1 MNNFNFRP
9 LTGKAKWVATLM
21 MMLFATSTFAQ
32 GEGTDSSTLQTIVII
47 VAVVALVVLLVAI
60 YALQVLTK
68 LLNAEEKKRAQETG
82 EVPVPVLSFWQK
94 FLKVANKRVDIE
106 DEESIILD
114 HNYDGIRELDNH
126 LPPWWS
132 YLFYATIVFGI
143 FYVIFYH
150 VTDTLPLQE
159 EEYEIEM
166 AEAAAMAEMRLAD
179 AQAAGT
185 AFSEAD
191 LELTTD
197 TDILASGAKIFSQQ
211 CAVCH
216 KADGGG
222 SIGPNL
228 TDDYWLHG
236 GDIQSLF
243 TTIKVG
249 VPDKGMISWEAM
261 LSPEKMRDVANYIKS
276 IRGTNPPA
284 AKAPQGE
291 LYEEGAASEV
301 TPTSETAVVEELA
314 TGDIGG
320 SEEAKSTFLTLCA
333 ACHTAD
339 GGGIVGLGPNL
350 TDKYW
355 KNNDGSL
362 EGIKNT
368 ITDGV
373 EGTIMISWKASYST
387 EQIDELGKYIL
398 SLQGTTPVNP
408 IAPEGELVE

>member
-1 MNNFNFRP
+1 MNKLKSQP
-9 LTGKAKWVATLM
+9 LIKQARWVFMLM
-21 MMLFATSTFAQ
+21 LVLFASGSYAQ
-32 GEGTDSSTLQTIVII
+32 GESNDSSTLLTIVVVVAI
-47 VAVVALVVLLVAI
+47 VAALVLLVAI

-68 LLNAEEKKRAQETG
+68 LLRSEEERRVKETG
-82 EVPVPVLSFWQK
+82 ETAEPVTGLWQTI
-94 FLKVANKRVDIE
+94 LRIANRRVDIK

-126 LPPWWS
+126 LPPWWT
-132 YLFYATIVFGI
+132 YLFYATVVFAI

-159 EEYEIEM
+159 KEYEIEI
-166 AEAAAMAEMRLAD
+166 AEAAAMAEMRLA
-179 AQAAGT
+179 ASQAAGT
-185 AFSEAD
+185 AFSEAE

-197 TDILASGAKIFSQQ
+197 ADILASGEKVFSQQ

-216 KADGGG
+216 KTDGGG

-228 TDDYWLHG
+228 TDDYWIHG
-236 GDIQSLF
+236 GDIQSVF

-249 VPDKGMISWEAM
+249 VPDKGMISWEAI
-261 LSPEKMRDVANYIKS
+261 LSPEQMRDVANYIKS
-276 IRGTNPPA
+276 LRGTNPPG
-284 AKAPQGE
+284 AKASQGE
-291 LYEEGAASEV
+291 LYEEGTVSEA
-301 TPTSETAVVEELA
+301 TPTSATAVVDEPA
-314 TGDIGG
+314 TGAIGG
-320 SEEAKSTFLTLCA
+320 SEEAKNTFLTVCA

-355 KNNDGSL
+355 KNSDGGL
-362 EGIKNT
+362 DGIKNT
-368 ITDGV
+368 ITEGV
-373 EGTIMISWKASYST
+373 EGTVMISWKASYST

-398 SLQGTTPVNP
+398 SLQGTTPANP

>member
-1 MNNFNFRP
+1 MNKLKFRP
-9 LTGKAKWVATLM
+9 LSGKAKWVATLM
-21 MMLFATSTFAQ
+21 MMLFTTSTFAQ
-32 GEGTDSSTLQTIVII
+32 GEGSDSSTLLTIVII

-82 EVPVPVLSFWQK
+82 ETPVPVLGFWQK
-94 FLKVANKRVDIE
+94 FLKIANKRVDIE
-106 DEESIILD
+106 DEESIILE

-150 VTDTLPLQE
+150 VTDTLPLQK

-166 AEAAAMAEMRLAD
+166 AEAAAMEEMRLAE
-179 AQAAGT
+179 AQALGT

-191 LELTTD
+191 LELTND
-197 TDILASGAKIFSQQ
+197 ANILASGEKIFNQQ

-228 TDDYWLHG
+228 TDDYWIHG
-236 GDIQSLF
+236 GDIQSVYA
-243 TTIKVG
+243 TIKVG

-276 IRGTNPPA
+276 IRGTNPA
-284 AKAPQGE
+284 GAKAPQGE
-291 LYEEGAASEV
+291 LYEEGTANEV
-301 TPTSETAVVEELA
+301 TPTSETAVVEEPA

-320 SEEAKSTFLTLCA
+320 SEEAKSTFLTVCA

-368 ITDGV
+368 ITEGV
-373 EGTIMISWKASYST
+373 QGTIMVSWKASYST

-398 SLQGTTPVNP
+398 LLQGTTPANP

>member
-1 MNNFNFRP
+1 MIKFKFHP
-9 LTGKAKWVATLM
+9 LSGKAKWVAMLI
-21 MMLFATSTFAQ
+21 MMLFASTTFAQ
-32 GEGTDSSTLQTIVII
+32 GEVSGNTTLLTIVII

-68 LLNAEEKKRAQETG
+68 LLNAEEKKRAEETG
-82 EVPVPVLSFWQK
+82 EAAVPVISFWQK
-94 FLKVANKRVDIE
+94 FLKKANKRVDIE
-106 DEESIILD
+106 DEESIILE

-143 FYVIFYH
+143 FYVILYH

-159 EEYEIEM
+159 EEYAIEM
-166 AEAAAMAEMRLAD
+166 AEATAMAEMRLAE
-179 AQAAGT
+179 AQASGT

-191 LELTTD
+191 LELSTD
-197 TDILASGAKIFSQQ
+197 ANILASGAKIYSQQ

-228 TDDYWLHG
+228 TDDYWIHG
-236 GDIQSLF
+236 GDIQSVY

-276 IRGTNPPA
+276 IRGTNPPG
-284 AKAPQGE
+284 AKASQGT
-291 LYEEGAASEV
+291 LYEEGVSSQVTPASE
-301 TPTSETAVVEELA
+301 TTVVEA
-314 TGDIGG
+314 PAAGDAGG
-320 SEEAKSTFLTLCA
+320 SEEAKNTFLTVCA

-339 GGGIVGLGPNL
+339 GGGIAGLGPNL

-355 KNNDGSL
+355 KNSDGSL

-368 ITDGV
+368 ITEGV
-373 EGTIMISWKASYST
+373 EGTVMISWKASYST
-387 EQIDELGKYIL
+387 DQIDELGKYIL
-398 SLQGTTPVNP
+398 SLQGTTPANP
-408 IAPEGELVE
+408 IDPEGELVK